1 MFRLFRE
8 TSRKEKHM
16 TLTGLVYDEI
26 YSKHDTG
33 LNHPERAQRLTSILE
48 AIEDAGL
55 LHKLLRI
62 NPLAAERSVLEL
74 CHEPSY
80 IDTFKDAVENGL
92 PYLHTPE
99 CPLSPNTFEAAL
111 CAVGGVLN
119 GIDKVMEGRIRN
131 CFCAVRPPG
140 HHAERARA
148 MGFCYFNNVAIGAK
162 YLQEQHGLERVL
174 ILDWDVHHGNGTQ
187 NIFYNDPTIF
197 YASFHQDPSS
207 CYPGTGWALETG
219 DGEGKGYTLN
229 FPMPPG
235 AGNTEYVEAMKG
247 VEEAMK
253 SFKPQFIL
261 ISAGFDA
268 HMDDPLALVK
278 LNREGYEDLTR
289 RVMNIADEYAEGRL
303 VSALE
308 GGYNLKAL
316 GESVLTHI
324 QVLME
329 EKK

>member
-1 MFRLFRE
+1 
-8 TSRKEKHM
+8 M
-16 TLTGLVYDEI
+16 TQTGFVYDEI
-26 YSKHDTG
+26 YLKHDTG
-33 LNHPERAQRLTSILE
+33 LHHPERAQRLTSILE
-48 AIEDAGL
+48 TIEDAGL
-55 LHKLLRI
+55 LDKLLQI

-74 CHEPSY
+74 CHEPAY
-80 IDTFKDAVENGL
+80 IDTFKDGVENAL

-99 CPLSPNTFEAAL
+99 CPISPNTFEAAL
-111 CAVGGVLN
+111 NAVGGVLK
-119 GIDKVMEGRIRN
+119 GVDKVMEGRVRN

-140 HHAERARA
+140 HRAERTRA
-148 MGFCYFNNVAIGAK
+148 MGFCYLNNVAIGAR
-162 YLQEQHGLERVL
+162 YLQKQHGVERVL

-187 NIFYNDPTIF
+187 NIFYNDPSIF
-197 YASFHQDPSS
+197 YVSFHQDPSS

-229 FPMPPG
+229 LPMPPC
-235 AGNTEYVEAMKG
+235 AGNTEYLEAMKG

-253 SFKPQFIL
+253 AFKPRFVL

-268 HMDDPLALVK
+268 HMDDPLALIK
-278 LNREGYEDLTR
+278 LTRKGYEDLTR

-316 GESVLTHI
+316 GESVQTHI